1 MLDTMKTR
9 VNIENTTSVIMLND
23 DDEILYVR
31 HDILANSQCLPCI
44 CIMSFYMF
52 VSLYIQVRL
61 SIFMVSACMN
71 VCACIHQYMHMFI
84 SPQN

>member
-9 VNIENTTSVIMLND
+9 VNIENTTPVIMLND

-31 HDILANSQCLPCI
+31 HDILANSQCLPYI

-61 SIFMVSACMN
+61 SIFMV
-71 VCACIHQYMHMFI
+71 CACIHQYMHMFI